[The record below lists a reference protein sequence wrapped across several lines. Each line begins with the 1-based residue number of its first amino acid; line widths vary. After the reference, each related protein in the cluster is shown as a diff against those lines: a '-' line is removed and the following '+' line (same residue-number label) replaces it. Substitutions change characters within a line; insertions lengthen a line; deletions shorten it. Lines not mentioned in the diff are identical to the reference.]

1 MAGVEKI
8 KERILEEARAQAEA
22 NIKRAEEE
30 AAKIIEEAKKKP
42 LPKRHKSLRK
52 QNRKQ

>member
-30 AAKIIEEAKKKP
+30 AAKIIEEAQKG
-42 LPKRHKSLRK
+42 
-52 QNRKQ
+52 NG

>member
-22 NIKRAEEE
+22 NIKRAR
-30 AAKIIEEAKKKP
+30 KKLQK
-42 LPKRHKSLRK
+42 
-52 QNRKQ
+52 